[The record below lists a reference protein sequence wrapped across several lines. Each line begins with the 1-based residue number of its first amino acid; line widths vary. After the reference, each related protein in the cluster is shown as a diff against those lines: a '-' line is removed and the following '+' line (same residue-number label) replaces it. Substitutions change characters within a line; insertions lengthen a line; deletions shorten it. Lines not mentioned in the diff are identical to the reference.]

1 MTMAGAFFFLL
12 PLAFFS
18 ALIHHRIP
26 PVSACPNVPSMTV
39 EAACEKATGT
49 LLMYELCKDALR
61 DVTYPSNG
69 VDLYALVGAKRA
81 LASYDDT
88 ARAAGTLR
96 GNASLPGDERDAY
109 ASCEESYRA
118 ATDTMDRVAA
128 ALVGCRFLDDGDDLG
143 QVYRDGVAQVEGCRD
158 RVMKLPA
165 SPLYARSLVDR
176 NLAVLAY
183 FLGKLLGVQ

>member
-1 MTMAGAFFFLL
+1 
-12 PLAFFS
+12 
-18 ALIHHRIP
+18 
-26 PVSACPNVPSMTV
+26 
-39 EAACEKATGT
+39 
-49 LLMYELCKDALR
+49 MYELCKDALR

-109 ASCEESYRA
+109 ASCEEAYRA

-143 QVYRDGVAQVEGCRD
+143 QVYRDGVAQVDGFRD

-165 SPLYARSLVDR
+165 SPLYGRSLVDR

>member
-1 MTMAGAFFFLL
+1 MAATSSFLLL

-26 PVSACPNVPSMTV
+26 PASACPDVASMTV
-39 EAACEKATGT
+39 DAACEKATGT
-49 LLMYELCKDALR
+49 QLMFELCKDALR
-61 DVTYPSNG
+61 DVAYPSNG
-69 VDLYALVGAKRA
+69 ADLYALVGAKRA
-81 LASYDDT
+81 LASYGDT
-88 ARAAGTLR
+88 ARAAGTLH

-109 ASCEESYRA
+109 ASCEEAYRA
-118 ATDTMDRVAA
+118 ATDTMDRVVD
-128 ALVGCRFLDDGDDLG
+128 ALVGCRFLEGDLG

-158 RVMKLPA
+158 RVLKLPA

-176 NLAVLAY
+176 NMAVLAY

>member
-1 MTMAGAFFFLL
+1 MTMATASSFLL
-12 PLAFFS
+12 PLVFFS
-18 ALIHHRIP
+18 ATLVHHRIP
-26 PVSACPNVPSMTV
+26 PASACPDVASMTV
-39 EAACEKATGT
+39 DAACEKAAGT
-49 LLMYELCKDALR
+49 RLMYELCKDALR
-61 DVTYPSNG
+61 DVTYPTNG

-81 LASYDDT
+81 LASYGDT
-88 ARAAGTLR
+88 ARAAGALH

-109 ASCEESYRA
+109 ASCEESYGA
-118 ATDTMDRVAA
+118 ATATMDRVAA
-128 ALVGCRFLDDGDDLG
+128 ALVACRFMDGDLG
-143 QVYRDGVAQVEGCRD
+143 MVYRDGVAQVEGCRD